1 MRLAISIAAM
11 LLLSLPASWS
21 NAQPRKLEP
30 DSFVRSYSFDQENEY
45 ATIIFE
51 SRSEEEDIIGV
62 SRDASGYVMILGNG
76 SGVEFR
82 VEVPTRSLRTGIT
95 LRDQHLASDHWL
107 DARRYPY
114 IIFTGT
120 SLERIGENGY
130 RLFGTFYMHGYGLPL
145 SVEAVVDEIP
155 RTVSDTVGLPE
166 GKWVS
171 VRCTF
176 TINLSEYG
184 IEVPL
189 IARDR
194 VSDLWTV
201 HVSLFARED

>member
-1 MRLAISIAAM
+1 
-11 LLLSLPASWS
+11 
-21 NAQPRKLEP
+21 
-30 DSFVRSYSFDQENEY
+30 
-45 ATIIFE
+45 
-51 SRSEEEDIIGV
+51 
-62 SRDASGYVMILGNG
+62 MILGNG
-76 SGVEFR
+76 SGVELR

-95 LRDQHLASDHWL
+95 LRDQHLESDEWL

-120 SLERIGENGY
+120 SLERIGENRY
-130 RLFGTFYMHGYGLPL
+130 ELFGTFYMHGYGLPL

-155 RTVSDTVGLPE
+155 QTVSDTVGLPE

-176 TINLSEYG
+176 TIKLSDYG
-184 IEVPL
+184 VKVPPV
-189 IARDR
+189 AQDR
-194 VSDLWTV
+194 VSDMWTV

>member
-1 MRLAISIAAM
+1 MF
-11 LLLSLPASWS
+11 LLSLPATWS
-21 NAQPRKLEP
+21 QAQPKKLDP
-30 DSFVRSYSFDQENEY
+30 DSFVRSYSFDQDNEY

-95 LRDQHLASDHWL
+95 LRDQHLSSELWL

-120 SLERIGENGY
+120 SLESREDHGY

-145 SVEAVVDEIP
+145 SVEATVEEIP
-155 RTVSDTVGLPE
+155 RVVSETVGLPD

-171 VRCTF
+171 VRSTF
-176 TINLSEYG
+176 TIKLSEYG
-184 IEVPL
+184 VEIPL
-189 IARDR
+189 IAQDR
-194 VSDLWTV
+194 VSDVWTV